1 MYVQVYAGN
10 KRKEIKVFENQVS
23 DVKWSPSG
31 ENFIVISGKMPATCT
46 VYTKDCVPKF
56 EFGKLY
62 MNTVKYSPHD
72 DLVLLGGF
80 KSLAGDLL
88 FWDKQDISNIH
99 LIGKNNSHSSIQQE
113 WSPDSRYFMT
123 AVTHPRV
130 RVENELSI
138 FNNYGERV
146 FYERLPE
153 GGEMYFAFWQPV
165 NPSVYSADRPVP

>member
-1 MYVQVYAGN
+1 MTEGSQEIGFVISPTGHSMVVWQQTSTDKTGSSYYGGHYLMYVQVYAGN

-99 LIGKNNSHSSIQQE
+99 LIGKNNSHSSI
-113 WSPDSRYFMT
+113 
-123 AVTHPRV
+123 
-130 RVENELSI
+130 
-138 FNNYGERV
+138 
-146 FYERLPE
+146 
-153 GGEMYFAFWQPV
+153 
-165 NPSVYSADRPVP
+165 